1 MKATKNNGTFESINM
16 VDGGTQWV
24 ATRGEYE
31 ILVNP
36 ACGGD
41 WYLATLYFCDRYDNR
56 PLTETEGKTAKWALH
71 QLAKQCKI
79 TPWTDDE
86 FFERDIFPLC
96 KDLND
101 FMKRPPRETYNSR

>member
-16 VDGGTQWV
+16 VDGGTLWT
-24 ATRGEYE
+24 ATRGDYE
-31 ILVNP
+31 VFVNP

-41 WYLATLYFCDRYDNR
+41 WYLATLYCYNR
-56 PLTETEGKTAKWALH
+56 PMVEAEGESAKWALH
-71 QLAKQCKI
+71 QLAKECKA
-79 TPWTDDE
+79 TTWASEYEDFYGE
-86 FFERDIFPLC
+86 VIFPLS